1 VRGPLEGKIIR
12 GLYAIVDTSLVQ
24 PERAEERAGQLLDG
38 GVRILQL
45 RAKGLA
51 SGDFLRLACRIKGLT
66 QESGAIFIVN
76 DRADI
81 AVASGAD
88 GLHLGQSDI
97 PVEEARRLLGHD
109 KLIGL
114 STHSLEQARRANER
128 AADYISFGPVFAT
141 TTKVNAEPCLG
152 LKALC
157 EARSIIQKPLVAIGG
172 INEENLCGVLGC
184 SVDAVALISHI
195 LKSEDPGEKAG
206 EIISL
211 MDKYGQDGCKAR

>member
-1 VRGPLEGKIIR
+1 VRGLSAEKIIG

-38 GVRILQL
+38 GAGILQL
-45 RAKGLA
+45 RAKGLG
-51 SGDFLRLACRIKGLT
+51 SGDFLRLACRIRGLAK
-66 QESGAIFIVN
+66 ERGAIFIVN

-97 PVEEARRLLGHD
+97 PVEEARRLLGQG

-114 STHSLEQARRANER
+114 STHDLIQARRAEEK

-141 TTKVNAEPCLG
+141 TTKVNAEPPLG

-172 INEENLCGVLGC
+172 INKENLCGVLGC
-184 SVDAVALISHI
+184 GVDAVAIISHI
-195 LKSEDPGEKAG
+195 LKSEEPGEKAG

-211 MDKYGQDGCKAR
+211 MDKFGQNGSRA

>member
-1 VRGPLEGKIIR
+1 MADNIIE
-12 GLYAIVDTSLVQ
+12 GLYAIVDTSLVL
-24 PERAEERAGQLLDG
+24 PERAEETAGQLLTA

-45 RAKGLA
+45 RAKGLG
-51 SGDFLRLACRIKGLT
+51 SGEFLRLACRIKWLT

-97 PVEEARRLLGHD
+97 PVEEARRLLGQG

-114 STHSLEQARRANER
+114 STHDLIQARRADEK
-128 AADYISFGPVFAT
+128 AADYVSFGPVFAT
-141 TTKVNAEPCLG
+141 TTKAGAEPPLG

-157 EARSIIQKPLVAIGG
+157 EARGIIKKPLVAIGG
-172 INEENLCGVLGC
+172 IRAENLSDVMACGVN
-184 SVDAVALISHI
+184 AVAVISYI
-195 LKSEDPGEKAG
+195 LKSGRPGEKAG
-206 EIISL
+206 EIMAV
-211 MDKYGQDGCKAR
+211 MDEYGQDGGKAR